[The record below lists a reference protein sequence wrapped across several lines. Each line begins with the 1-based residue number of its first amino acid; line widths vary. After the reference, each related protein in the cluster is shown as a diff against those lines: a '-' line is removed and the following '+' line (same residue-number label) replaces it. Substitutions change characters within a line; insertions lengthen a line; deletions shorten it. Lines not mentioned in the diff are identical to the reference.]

1 MVVAQLAERSLPT
14 PEVRG
19 SNPVIGKNYNVP
31 CQLYGKDENKE
42 KKTPGISHR
51 KKFILKTDE
60 CAFPILECILIKP
73 VWKLKISQ

>member
-1 MVVAQLAERSLPT
+1 MYLV
-14 PEVRG
+14 
-19 SNPVIGKNYNVP
+19 N